1 VSAHIEIIPLGVA
14 VKVVFN
20 GVVVAESRRA
30 LVMHEGGH
38 APVHYFPG
46 ADVRMEYLNPTAHH
60 SHCPHKGDASYWTL
74 TVGGLSAENAVW
86 SYQDPLEAVAAI
98 KDHMAFYAE
107 KVDAI
112 EETE

>member
-1 VSAHIEIIPLGVA
+1 MSAHIEIIPLGVA

-38 APVHYFPG
+38 APVQYFPG
-46 ADVRMEYLNPTAHH
+46 ADVRMEHLNPTAHH

>member
-1 VSAHIEIIPLGVA
+1 MSAHIEIIPTGA
-14 VKVVFN
+14 TVKVVFN
-20 GVVVAESRRA
+20 GVAVAESRRA
-30 LVMHEGGH
+30 LVLHEGGH
-38 APVHYFPG
+38 APVHYIPS
-46 ADVRMEYLNPTAHH
+46 AEVRMEHLSPTAHH